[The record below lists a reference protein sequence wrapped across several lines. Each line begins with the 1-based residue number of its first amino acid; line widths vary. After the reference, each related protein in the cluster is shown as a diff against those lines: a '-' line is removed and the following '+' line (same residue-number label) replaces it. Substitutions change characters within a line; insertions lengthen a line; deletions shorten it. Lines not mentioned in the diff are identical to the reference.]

1 VAQQQFILMKDRNR
15 AEARFGYALA
25 LAAVGRFADARDQ
38 LRQGQQ
44 LHPDRPEFSE
54 MLARRSRLVLRRPGR
69 LGDPDASE
77 SISCFFTINN
87 PLL

>member
-1 VAQQQFILMKDRNR
+1 MKDRSR

-25 LAAVGRFADARDQ
+25 LAGVGRFADARDQ

-54 MLARRSRLVLRRPGR
+54 MLARLESSGATKARPSR
-69 LGDPDASE
+69 
-77 SISCFFTINN
+77 
-87 PLL
+87 